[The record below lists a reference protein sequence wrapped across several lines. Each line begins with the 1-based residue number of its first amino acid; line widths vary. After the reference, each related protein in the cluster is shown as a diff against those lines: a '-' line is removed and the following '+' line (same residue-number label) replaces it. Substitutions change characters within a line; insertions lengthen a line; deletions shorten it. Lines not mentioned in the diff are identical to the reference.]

1 METSKK
7 IYLVVGA
14 ISLSLVGCS
23 FNQPVRRVPV
33 EITAIEDSYSP
44 ETAVSLSEEPNLDE
58 YIFYALRNSSGLR
71 AAYNLYQAAKEKAP
85 QASAL
90 PEPKLSYGYFINS
103 IETRV
108 GPMQHRV
115 GLAQPIPWFGKLSL
129 KEEIADAEAKAA
141 YYSFLTRKN
150 KLVSGVVKAFY
161 ELAYLQEAKTITETN
176 LELLKRWERVLASR
190 YRSQTGTQ
198 ADLIK
203 VQVELGKLE
212 DKLKEL
218 YDFHVPLQAHLNSL
232 LNRPVN
238 SKAVVKNVLDRN
250 LDVATNTFLSTSKE
264 SLNEMLENQNPEL
277 KLLAALAEARVKG
290 INLAKKDF
298 YPDFSVGADYT
309 FIGDRELAGSESGD
323 DGLAAMFSIT
333 IPINFSKYRAGL
345 RESEY
350 RNEAAKES
358 LISRKFQ
365 LSSILARNMFD
376 ISDSKR
382 RINLFKNTLVPKAEE
397 SLESTYTAFEAGE
410 ASFLDLLDTERE
422 LLDFQLMLSRA
433 QADLVIHASA
443 LRSLVGDY
451 SEINT
456 KSKGK
461 SK

>member
-1 METSKK
+1 MEKRKK
-7 IYLVVGA
+7 IYLVVG
-14 ISLSLVGCS
+14 IVSLSLVGCS
-23 FNQPVRRVPV
+23 FNQPVYTAPV
-33 EITAIEDSYSP
+33 EITAAKSTFTREA
-44 ETAVSLSEEPNLDE
+44 AVPLSEEPTLDE
-58 YIFYALRNSSGLR
+58 YILYAFRESGDLK
-71 AAYNLYQAAKEKAP
+71 AAFNLYQAAKERAP

-150 KLVSGVVKAFY
+150 RLVSDVVKAFY
-161 ELAYLQEAKTITETN
+161 ELAYLQKAEAITEAN
-176 LELLKRWERVLASR
+176 FELLKQWELVLAQR

-203 VQVELGKLE
+203 AQVELGKLE

-218 YDFHVPLQAHLNSL
+218 HDLAEPLEAHFNSL
-232 LNRPVN
+232 LNRSIG
-238 SKAVVKNVLDRN
+238 SKVVVDNALGNELDDNTNDFLSSSKKSFKEKLDR
-250 LDVATNTFLSTSKE
+250 
-264 SLNEMLENQNPEL
+264 QNPEL
-277 KLLAALAEARVKG
+277 KLLLALVEAREKG
-290 INLAKKDF
+290 IFLAKKDF
-298 YPDFSVGADYT
+298 YPDFSIGADYT
-309 FIGDRELAGSESGD
+309 FIGEREQAGSESGD

-358 LISRKFQ
+358 FASRKFQ
-365 LSSILARNMFD
+365 LSSILARNVFNV
-376 ISDSKR
+376 SDSKR

-433 QADLVIHASA
+433 QADLVIHSSA
-443 LRSLVGDY
+443 LRALVGDY
-451 SEINT
+451 SELETNFE
-456 KSKGK
+456 GGA
-461 SK
+461 